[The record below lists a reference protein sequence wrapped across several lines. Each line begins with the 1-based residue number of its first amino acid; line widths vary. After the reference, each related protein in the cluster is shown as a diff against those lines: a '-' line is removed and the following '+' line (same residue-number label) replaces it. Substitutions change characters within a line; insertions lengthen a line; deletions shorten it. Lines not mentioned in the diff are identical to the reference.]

1 MRLERTGAEA
11 APLTIPDHDALRV
24 GTLSAI
30 LTAVGEATGYDR
42 ETIARDLFG

>member
-1 MRLERTGAEA
+1 MRLERRGSDA

-30 LTAVGEATGYDR
+30 MTAVGKATGYDR